1 MFSWQNPSQ
10 TFYFFETCD
19 WFRNM
24 HTSVESQWPI
34 CPLNNIFGGECNCK
48 CGSAGQCVREGN
60 AVLKHGSDVHPT
72 AIPVTQV
79 FVHPG
84 LHHWLEYASKQFRGN
99 LEILSVPSLSM
110 KLTHTWFLNGF
121 HIQFETASLFRVKFC
136 LLFHGPEKENELL
149 KKESDSSLC

>member
-10 TFYFFETCD
+10 TFYFSVTCD

-34 CPLNNIFGGECNCK
+34 CPLNSIFGGECNYK

-60 AVLKHGSDVHPT
+60 AILIHGSDVHPT
-72 AIPVTQV
+72 TIPVTQV

-84 LHHWLEYASKQFRGN
+84 LHHWLEYASSSSEGIRNFTCSFSFH
-99 LEILSVPSLSM
+99 EIDSHVILKRFSYPVWNWEPVQGQVLFGISWSW
-110 KLTHTWFLNGF
+110 KRKWTFEKRIGF
-121 HIQFETASLFRVKFC
+121 
-136 LLFHGPEKENELL
+136 
-149 KKESDSSLC
+149 